1 MGGDLVYRKTSVDV
15 LWCAMVVFG
24 AVLMA
29 ALLLVRKRNPK
40 FPLPPICLLLVTL
53 GTVAF
58 QTGLDDLHPT
68 YWSGGYVCFIW
79 GPFLIA
85 FIVKKLVLRFGGMD
99 LYIRMMPLSLGLIC
113 GQCLMIV
120 FWNAFHAVTAPENVG
135 VFTGVF
141 Q

>member
-1 MGGDLVYRKTSVDV
+1 M
-15 LWCAMVVFG
+15 
-24 AVLMA
+24 
-29 ALLLVRKRNPK
+29 ALLLVIRRRRPK

-53 GTVAF
+53 GTVGF
-58 QTGLDDLHPT
+58 QTGEDALHPT
-68 YWSGGYVCFIW
+68 YTAGPYVCFIW

-85 FIVKKLVLRFGGMD
+85 WLIKKFVLRFGGMD
-99 LYIRMMPLSLGLIC
+99 LYVRMIPLALGLIC

-120 FWNAFHAVTAPENVG
+120 FWNVFHAAAGPAGVP